1 MSFIPL
7 NKRHKILYVFFEIE
21 EVQLDTLIH
30 ITFLQQQEIQLIDFF
45 ASALR
50 LYSLALAAGSS

>member
-1 MSFIPL
+1 M
-7 NKRHKILYVFFEIE
+7 FFELE
-21 EVQLDTLIH
+21 EVQLETLIH

-45 ASALR
+45 AFDLH

>member
-50 LYSLALAAGSS
+50 FYSFALAAGLS

>member
-7 NKRHKILYVFFEIE
+7 NKRHTILYVFFEIE
-21 EVQLDTLIH
+21 EVQLDPLIH